1 MHILYLIWWLLQV
14 GVQVPEY
21 GLCWKLSSPDM
32 IKRVTP
38 SCLHKTT
45 WNKKPL
51 QFLQAGTVRLLALE
65 ASNLLCLLVPMQ
77 GLPWSCCST
86 SRGVLLMNWDIIP
99 VVDPSLPTRNQTLL
113 ATGNSPNAPID
124 RCFFYV
130 FLMKPHLYP
139 FIGMSYGR
147 VWLPEAIWYILD
159 YRWTK
164 MHQHGYRMI

>member
-1 MHILYLIWWLLQV
+1 MHILYLIWWLFHV
-14 GVQVPEY
+14 GVQVTEY

-130 FLMKPHLYP
+130 FLMKPP
-139 FIGMSYGR
+139 FISIYRDFLWPRLITRGYLIYS
-147 VWLPEAIWYILD
+147 WLQMNKDASTWI
-159 YRWTK
+159 
-164 MHQHGYRMI
+164 